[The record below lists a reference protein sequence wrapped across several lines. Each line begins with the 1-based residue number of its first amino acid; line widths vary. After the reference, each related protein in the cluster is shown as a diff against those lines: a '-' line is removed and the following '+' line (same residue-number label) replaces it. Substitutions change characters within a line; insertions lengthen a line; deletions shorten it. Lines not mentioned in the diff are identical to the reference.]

1 MGWKFWER
9 NETAAAPSTGNSK
22 KLEKP
27 RELPQEVG
35 RHLVAEQDLDPD
47 WIWNLK
53 CVRKPKESSKSAF
66 NIRIFSPEN
75 VAQHN
80 VKVSDF
86 ASLDNHMDLVIFDGW
101 YDKENRTVKLDR
113 TIKEA
118 V

>member
-1 MGWKFWER
+1 MGWKFWKK
-9 NETAAAPSTGNSK
+9 NETAAVPSTGHSK
-22 KLEKP
+22 KPGKP
-27 RELPQEVG
+27 RELPQDVG
-35 RHLVAEQDLDPD
+35 RHLVAVQDLDPD

-53 CVRKPKESSKSAF
+53 CVRKPKEGSKSAF
-66 NIRIFSPEN
+66 YIRIFDPVS

-80 VKVSDF
+80 VRVSDY

-113 TIKEA
+113 LIKEA

>member
-1 MGWKFWER
+1 MSWKFWER
-9 NETAAAPSTGNSK
+9 DKTAAAPSSGNSK

-27 RELPQEVG
+27 REIPQDVG

-53 CVRKPKESSKSAF
+53 CVRKPREGSKSAF
-66 NIRIFSPEN
+66 YIRVFSPES

-80 VKVSDF
+80 LKVSDYS
-86 ASLDNHMDLVIFDGW
+86 SLDDHMDQVIFDGW
-101 YDKENRTVKLDR
+101 YDKENRIVRLDR
-113 TIKEA
+113 LIKEA